1 MLKTF
6 PSNRS
11 IVLQSEPEPHMR
23 MLLGRAFLMEVEKG
37 DRDMMILF
45 ARAFLVHALMN
56 GAINGAAS

>member
-1 MLKTF
+1 
-6 PSNRS
+6 
-11 IVLQSEPEPHMR
+11 
-23 MLLGRAFLMEVEKG
+23 MEVERG